1 MDGLSSL
8 AHMIAAGGDYVVWYI
23 LYLVMRQSSVL
34 KAIRIRISELEAW
47 QENHAKE
54 SGRLKQWW

>member
-34 KAIRIRISELEAW
+34 KAIRIRISELETW